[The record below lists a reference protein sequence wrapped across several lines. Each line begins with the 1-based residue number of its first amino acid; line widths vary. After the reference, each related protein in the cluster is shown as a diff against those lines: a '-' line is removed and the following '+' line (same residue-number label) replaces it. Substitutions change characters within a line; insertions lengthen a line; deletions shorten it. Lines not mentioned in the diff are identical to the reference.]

1 MFILIGILGTGN
13 SQTISIG
20 SQVWDTKNLEV
31 STFRNGDPIREIKT
45 NEEEKNNVITP
56 IQNIKQK
63 SSYHKP
69 LNNNFEYK
77 NLE

>member
-1 MFILIGILGTGN
+1 MFRKQ
-13 SQTISIG
+13 S
-20 SQVWDTKNLEV
+20 
-31 STFRNGDPIREIKT
+31 

-77 NLE
+77 NID